1 MKKIILLG
9 LISSLTLAQTI
20 KLACDNELEYPL
32 TKVAKEFKKQT
43 GIDVEIV
50 ANNEDSLIANIKH
63 NNSEKFDLFLPS
75 TFSLISTNPSLFTS
89 QKLIGYN
96 KPVIVVRQGNPK
108 NIKTLDDLTK
118 SDVTLVLAKPATSSI
133 GKTTQDILTKYKNS
147 DFANKLYQKAIQVP
161 TTNEITKNIK
171 KKIADA
177 SINWKT
183 TVFQE
188 DNDKYLSLVNIPY
201 IAPKQQL
208 VLVELKEAPH
218 PKLAQKFISFL
229 AKAKNRIILKKL
241 GLK

>member
-20 KLACDNELEYPL
+20 KLACDNELKYPL
-32 TKVAKEFKKQT
+32 QKVAKQFKIKT
-43 GIDVEIV
+43 GVDVEIV
-50 ANNEDSLIANIKH
+50 ADNEDNLFKKIQNK
-63 NNSEKFDLFLPS
+63 NNAKFDLFLPS
-75 TFSLISTNPSLFTS
+75 TFSLISTHPNLFTA

-108 NIKTLDDLTK
+108 KIKTLDDFER
-118 SDVTLVLAKPATSSI
+118 SDVIVVLAKPATSSI
-133 GKTTQDILTKYKNS
+133 GKTTESILTKYK
-147 DFANKLYQKAIQVP
+147 DAAFAKKIYQKAIQVP

-183 TVFQE
+183 TVFQG
-188 DNDKYLSLVNIPY
+188 DNDKYLSIVNIPY

-208 VLVELKEAPH
+208 VLVELKQAPH
-218 PKLAQKFISFL
+218 PKLADKFLDFI
-229 AKAKNRIILKKL
+229 AKPKNRMILKKL